1 MENSLKFGGEEKV
14 ELLYGSEY
22 HGGII
27 FINNFCLNAE
37 KINNLVVQRVEQKLK
52 EAEEQKLKELE
63 EQKLKEKK
71 ETEEQVC
78 EKEITNE
85 EGQKIVIN
93 ECVNQ

>member
-1 MENSLKFGGEEKV
+1 MENSLKFV

-22 HGGII
+22 HGDII
-27 FINNFCLNAE
+27 FIDNFCSNAE

-52 EAEEQKLKELE
+52 EAEEQKLKEAE
-63 EQKLKEKK
+63 EQKLKEAEEQKLK
-71 ETEEQVC
+71 EAEEQVC